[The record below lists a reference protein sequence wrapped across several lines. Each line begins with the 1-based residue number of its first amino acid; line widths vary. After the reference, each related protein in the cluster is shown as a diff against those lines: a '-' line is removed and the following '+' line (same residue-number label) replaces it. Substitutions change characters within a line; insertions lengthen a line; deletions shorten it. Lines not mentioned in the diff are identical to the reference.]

1 MVLIG
6 ISLVSMTQAQDKG
19 TDDFQALLQKAQ
31 EKTAAKAYAEAAKL
45 WSQVVESNPTE
56 GRFWDQLAKNYYNA
70 KDYRNSTTAY
80 ERVLDLRFGYPW
92 AAAYDIACNH
102 ALAGDKEQA
111 FKWLEK
117 ALDLGFRDLRHLQTD
132 TDLDSLHSDAR
143 FTKLAALEDVG
154 KMSRDEGWRY
164 DLWLLARELQRIHYD
179 PYKYYSK
186 EQFNA
191 YVKRLNDEVPRLT
204 DNQIAVGFMK
214 LTRMMGDGHTVIRFG
229 GAGHQMAAQGGF
241 PVEFY
246 YFKEGLFITAA
257 APQHA
262 DLVGAQVLRIGEN
275 SVEKTFEAL
284 DSIISQDNTMWPKFI
299 GATMLK
305 RGRIL
310 NGLGLIP
317 AADKLPLTI
326 RDGEG
331 KTRTVTLAEVAGGP
345 TKDWL
350 TVRQSAKT
358 PEPLYLKN
366 RNAPYWFEY
375 LQDSKTV
382 FFQYNSVSNHP
393 VEPLTHFCERL
404 FKFINDNDVQRLV
417 IDIRWNSGGNN
428 FLNRPILTGLLRNDK
443 INQKG
448 KLFVI
453 IGRQTFSAAMNCTA
467 DLERYTNAI
476 FVGEPTGSSP
486 NFVGESVRVA
496 LPYSKMEGS
505 ISDLYWESS
514 VAMDYRTWI
523 APLLYAPPSFE
534 FYKANRDP
542 ALEAIVSYR
551 QTGTTP

>member
-1 MVLIG
+1 MNRIAMLGRLLLIFLIG
-6 ISLVSMTQAQDKG
+6 NSLVPLTRAQEARA
-19 TDDFQALLQKAQ
+19 DDFQTLLQKAQ
-31 EKTAAKAYAEAAKL
+31 EKTAAKEYAEAAKF
-45 WSQVVESNPTE
+45 WSQVVEANPTE
-56 GRFWDQLAKNYYNA
+56 GRFWDQLAKTYYNA
-70 KDYRNSTTAY
+70 KEYGKSINAY
-80 ERVLDLRFGYPW
+80 EKVLDLRFGYPW
-92 AAAYDIACNH
+92 AAAYDIACDY
-102 ALAGDKEQA
+102 ALMGDKEQA

-117 ALDLGFRDLRHLQTD
+117 SLDMGFRDLHHVQTD
-132 TDLDSLHSDAR
+132 TDLDALHSEAR
-143 FTKLAALEDVG
+143 FTKLAALEDVT

-164 DLWLLARELQRIHYD
+164 DLWLLSRELQRIHYD

-191 YVKRLNDEVPRLT
+191 YVKKLNEEIPRLT
-204 DNQIAVGFMK
+204 DNQISVGFMK
-214 LTRMMGDGHTVIRFG
+214 LMRMMGDGHTQIRFG
-229 GAGHQMAAQGGF
+229 GAGHNMAQGGF
-241 PVEFY
+241 PAEFY

-257 APQHA
+257 APLYA

-284 DSIISQDNTMWPKFI
+284 DSVISQDNKMWPKFI
-299 GATMLK
+299 GATLLK
-305 RGRIL
+305 RGRVL

-317 AADKLPLTI
+317 AADKLPITI
-326 RDGEG
+326 RDAEG
-331 KTRTVTLAEVAGGP
+331 KTRSVTLAEAAGNP
-345 TKDWL
+345 TKDWANA
-350 TVRQSAKT
+350 RQNAKA

-375 LQDSKTV
+375 LADSKTV

-393 VEPLTHFCERL
+393 VEPLTQFCERL
-404 FKFINDNDVQRLV
+404 FKFINENDVQRLV

-448 KLFVI
+448 RLFVI
-453 IGRQTFSAAMNCTA
+453 TGRQTFSAAMNCTA

-486 NFVGESVRVA
+486 NFVGESVRIA

-523 APLLYAPPSFE
+523 APLLYAQPSYE
-534 FYKANRDP
+534 LYKANRDP
-542 ALEAIVSYR
+542 AL
-551 QTGTTP
+551 